1 MAIIRRRKLFHLLAF
16 IAVLLLAVQHVIAEE
31 SERSVTYDLDVEEIS
46 ADVSDSNEVPVTD
59 TVELNEDSTHES
71 SIAAEPID
79 DEVET
84 ETPAPSDVNFEALV
98 DDVSAT
104 IDAPISD
111 EEIEEDNVILE
122 AAVSSLGESVSS
134 KLISIANRL
143 KGLAVSDRFKGLAIS
158 KQNAKKIAAAGLGAW
173 GAATG
178 VGWAMQNFGGGK
190 KLASK

>member
-59 TVELNEDSTHES
+59 AVELNEDSTHES

-84 ETPAPSDVNFEALV
+84 PAPSDVNLEALV

-143 KGLAVSDRFKGLAIS
+143 KGLAISDRFKGLAIS

-178 VGWAMQNFGGGK
+178 VGWAVQNFGGGK